1 MQMYISSYKQ
11 FMMMS
16 LLLWGEEGK
25 VTPSY
30 TVCHKA
36 CLDIVAME
44 LPFQLYRTHFNPHAS
59 VILE

>member
-1 MQMYISSYKQ
+1 MQMYKQ

-16 LLLWGEEGK
+16 LLLSGEEGK

-36 CLDIVAME
+36 CLDIVAIE
-44 LPFQLYRTHFNPHAS
+44 SPFQLYRTHFNPHAS